1 MSQFCGKCDFYDS
14 FVAIH
19 GDGDEEK
26 VKENLKKLRLYIY
39 GKDGRDH
46 RVKSDTIKDIAK
58 YYPYLEG
65 IMCYNKENGYNIHLQ
80 SDSFID
86 QEEREHIGWY
96 IRDVYKY
103 WRKCKRNKKPF
114 VVDECIESLYW
125 MNDDILRT
133 VAERVAKDGNKA
145 EFDDIHDSLHEY
157 FRRRWFGELVRVG
170 YTEFEAYNWCFKGLF
185 DDEETVIKR
194 LGRPLNYEVQSG
206 TAE

>member
-1 MSQFCGKCDFYDS
+1 MSRFCGKCDFYDS
-14 FVAIH
+14 FVMIGSDGKH
-19 GDGDEEK
+19 GKLE
-26 VKENLKKLRLYIY
+26 ENLKRLKLYVY

-65 IMCYNKENGYNIHLQ
+65 VMSYSKETGYNIYLQ

-96 IRDVYKY
+96 VRDVLKY
-103 WRKCKRNKKPF
+103 WRKCKRGKKPF
-114 VVDECIESLYW
+114 VVNECIQTLHW

-133 VAERVAKDGNKA
+133 VAERVAKDGDKA

-157 FRRRWFGELVRVG
+157 YRREWFEEMVRVG
-170 YTEFEAYNWCFKGLF
+170 YTEREAYDWCFKGF
-185 DDEETVIKR
+185 FTDEETIIKR
-194 LGRPLNYEVQSG
+194 LGRPLHEIQWR
-206 TAE
+206 TT

>member
-1 MSQFCGKCDFYDS
+1 MSRFCGKCDFYDS
-14 FVAIH
+14 FVMIGSDGKH
-19 GDGDEEK
+19 GKLE
-26 VKENLKKLRLYIY
+26 ENLKRLKLHVY

-58 YYPYLEG
+58 YYPYLESV
-65 IMCYNKENGYNIHLQ
+65 MCFDKENGYNIYLQ

-86 QEEREHIGWY
+86 QEEREHIEWY
-96 IRDVYKY
+96 IRDVLKY

-114 VVDECIESLYW
+114 IVDECIESLHW
-125 MNDDILRT
+125 MNDNILRT
-133 VAERVAKDGNKA
+133 VAERVAKDGDKA

-157 FRRRWFGELVRVG
+157 YRREWFKELVRVG

-194 LGRPLNYEVQSG
+194 LGRPLNIPKEV
-206 TAE
+206 

>member
-14 FVAIH
+14 FVMIGSDGKH
-19 GDGDEEK
+19 GKLE
-26 VKENLKKLRLYIY
+26 ENLKRLKLYVY

-65 IMCYNKENGYNIHLQ
+65 VMSYSKETGYNIHLQ

-96 IRDVYKY
+96 VRDVLKY
-103 WRKCKRNKKPF
+103 WRKCKREKKPF
-114 VVDECIESLYW
+114 VVDECIKSLHW

-133 VAERVAKDGNKA
+133 VAERVAKDGGKA

-157 FRRRWFGELVRVG
+157 YRREWFEELVRVG

-185 DDEETVIKR
+185 DDVETIIKR
-194 LGRPLNYEVQSG
+194 LGRPLNIPQEV
-206 TAE
+206 

>member
-14 FVAIH
+14 FVMIGSDGKH
-19 GDGDEEK
+19 GKLE
-26 VKENLKKLRLYIY
+26 ENLKRLKLYVY

-58 YYPYLEG
+58 YYPYLESVA
-65 IMCYNKENGYNIHLQ
+65 CYSKESGYNIHLQ

-96 IRDVYKY
+96 VRDVLKY

-114 VVDECIESLYW
+114 RVDECIESLHW
-125 MNDDILRT
+125 MSDDVLRT
-133 VAERVAKDGNKA
+133 VAERVAKDGGKA

-157 FRRRWFGELVRVG
+157 YRREWFEELVRVG

-194 LGRPLNYEVQSG
+194 LGRPLNIPKEV
-206 TAE
+206 